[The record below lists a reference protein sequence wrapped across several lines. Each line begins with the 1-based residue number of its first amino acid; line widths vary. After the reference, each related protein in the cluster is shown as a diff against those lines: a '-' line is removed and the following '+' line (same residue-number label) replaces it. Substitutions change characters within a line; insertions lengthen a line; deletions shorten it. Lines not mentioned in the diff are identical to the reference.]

1 MRQVSDILKDILD
14 ATAAVA
20 GVDGPRESFWE
31 LLGVFR
37 AAWPTLLH
45 DIREALVKGDLGPVE
60 DAAHLLKIAAQNVAV
75 RRVYLAALLLEKTA
89 SYGEL
94 EGAQQACDWLE
105 EEIDHLQLALALLG
119 NGMAWSRC

>member
-1 MRQVSDILKDILD
+1 MRQVSDILKGILD
-14 ATAAVA
+14 TTAAVA
-20 GVDGPRESFWE
+20 GVDGHRESFWE

-45 DIREALVKGDLGPVE
+45 DIHEALVKGDLRPVE
-60 DAAHLLKIAAQNVAV
+60 DAAHLLTVAAQNVAA

-89 SYGEL
+89 TYGEL
-94 EGAQQACDWLE
+94 EGAQQAYGRLE

-119 NGMAWSRC
+119 NGMACSRC